1 MRASCRL
8 FTLLAALLAV
18 CLVALPAQAQTQRRS
33 WVSGTGDDG
42 NPCTRTSPCLT
53 FAAALSKTIA
63 GGAINCLGPGDFGPL
78 LITKSITISCEAGT
92 AGVSANSATLKNTGI
107 IISTRSTDIVYL
119 RGLDIVGNAD
129 TSVAGITF
137 GGAFGG
143 AGVLHVE
150 HCAIYGFNENIA
162 AGINFAPT
170 GPSKLF
176 VSDSFIADN
185 GAALVGAGIL
195 IRPTGSAGV
204 NAVLNQVHVE
214 NNSLGIKV
222 DSTGA
227 TGTVNLRVI
236 DSIAAGKIKSNLA
249 AFTTNGK
256 GTANVMINRSSLSAS
271 NVGLRS
277 DGPTTT
283 VRIGSSV
290 IFGNVTGAVSANGGT
305 LVSYGNNQY
314 DGNTMQAPLPTS
326 ALHQTGAAGSPLRRT
341 RDRSA
346 APRDTCPSGAA
357 ERERLARSREARPTV
372 CTDQASWSS

>member
-1 MRASCRL
+1 MRRIA
-8 FTLLAALLAV
+8 LAALAIGLLLPFLAS
-18 CLVALPAQAQTQRRS
+18 APASAQATRT
-33 WVSGTGDDG
+33 WVSGVGDDA
-42 NPCTRTSPCLT
+42 NPCSRTAPCKT
-53 FAAALSKTIA
+53 FAGAISKTAPA
-63 GGAINCLGPGDFGPL
+63 GEINVLDPGGFGAVT
-78 LITKSITISCEAGT
+78 ITKSMTISCEAGT
-92 AGVSANSATLKNTGI
+92 AGVSANSSTKNAAI
-107 IISTRSTDIVYL
+107 IISTRSTDVVYL
-119 RGLDIVGNAD
+119 RGLDIVGNAA
-129 TSVAGITF
+129 TSVAGINF
-137 GGAFGG
+137 DG

-195 IRPTGSAGV
+195 IAPSSTAGV
-204 NAVLNQVHVE
+204 NAVLSQVHVE

-236 DSIAAGKIKSNLA
+236 DSIAAGKINSNLA

-283 VRIGSSV
+283 VCIGSSV

>member
-42 NPCTRTSPCLT
+42 NLCSRTSPCLT
-53 FAAALSKTIA
+53 FAAALSKTVA
-63 GGAINCLGPGDFGPL
+63 GGEINCLGPGDFGP
-78 LITKSITISCEAGT
+78 IIISKSITISCEAGT
-92 AGVSANSATLKNTGI
+92 AGVSANSSTKNAAI
-107 IISTRSTDIVYL
+107 IISTRSTDVVYL
-119 RGLDIVGNAD
+119 RGLDIVGNAA
-129 TSVAGITF
+129 TSVAGINF
-137 GGAFGG
+137 DG

-195 IRPTGSAGV
+195 IAPSSTAGV
-204 NAVLNQVHVE
+204 NAVLSQVHVE

-236 DSIAAGKIKSNLA
+236 DSIAAGKINSNLA